1 MVPASREDGMS
12 YHYLF
17 TDEDGA
23 TLARVRYSF
32 TPLHRADRNGPAEGD
47 ELVIEEC
54 IPSTFEIDER
64 AELTLRHHA
73 AMLDL
78 DEADSRAID
87 REPDE
92 PTSSIHWGIR
102 G

>member
-1 MVPASREDGMS
+1 MS
-12 YHYLF
+12 YFYLF

-47 ELVIEEC
+47 ELVIEDC
-54 IPSTFEIDER
+54 LPPGFEIGRPE
-64 AELTLRHHA
+64 ELMLRLNA
-73 AMLDL
+73 AKLDR
-78 DEADSRAID
+78 DEAESRDA
-87 REPDE
+87 EPE
-92 PTSSIHWGIR
+92 PIESTPARMVRHKVG